1 VLAFA
6 RLEIVRTL
14 RNYKFLLFLVALP
27 PVLYLAYTSTGNDN
41 QYGIPLY
48 ELAMAGLGVYA
59 AMGSAMYATGPEL
72 AAERAG
78 GWIRQLMVT
87 PLSFQA
93 WMSAKI
99 IQGLLL
105 VLPTTAVVAV
115 TAALAHNVRLPASH
129 WVWLFVAVFFGAIPF
144 CLLGQVIG
152 QVFNNQ
158 AASAGQ
164 LFILIG
170 LSFLGGVFLPFEALP
185 SGVRWFGKFT
195 PTYDLIEILKSLII
209 GDRPGWIRPAGL
221 VGWTIGLAVL
231 VSVLWRRDSATG

>member
-1 VLAFA
+1 VLAFT
-6 RLEIVRTL
+6 RLEVVRTL

-27 PVLYLAYTSTGNDN
+27 PVLYLAYTSTGNDD
-41 QYGIPLY
+41 QFGIPFY
-48 ELAMAGLGVYA
+48 ELAMASMGVYA

-87 PLSFQA
+87 PLSFPS

-105 VLPTTAVVAV
+105 VLPTTAVVAA
-115 TAALAHNVRLPASH
+115 TAAIGHDVRLPASN
-129 WVWLFVAVFFGAIPF
+129 WVWLTVAVILGAVPF

-152 QVFNNQ
+152 QIFNNQ

-170 LSFLGGVFLPFEALP
+170 LSFLGGVFLPFETLP
-185 SGVRWFGKFT
+185 SGVRWIGKLT
-195 PTYDLIEILKSLII
+195 PTYDLVEVLKSLIL
-209 GDRPGWIRPAGL
+209 GDNPGWIRPVGL